1 MNDILLVYTTPDSLR
16 KPPAIENLIVRYR
29 SAWWPDK
36 GMLQNLHRMK
46 MICQMSGTER
56 RLLDKI
62 KFPLPNHTSDLLW
75 HVKAQ
80 TITTPHIDCGLA
92 CPNLPHGHRGRSII
106 FVIAKPIGFGAA
118 HDIEKIRRWGLKFG
132 YGMTKTKARH
142 DSSARHDTNT
152 TWEEKKKKK
161 KKKRRTKLP
170 SRIKPWPGL
179 SQKISSPAA
188 AIIRRV
194 LHRLVIVEDVI
205 SITIE
210 SVSEEQKAGVGV

>member
-1 MNDILLVYTTPDSLR
+1 MAIRTGCDWPGYKPDGFLASGPPWQEYYLR
-16 KPPAIENLIVRYR
+16 
-29 SAWWPDK
+29 
-36 GMLQNLHRMK
+36 
-46 MICQMSGTER
+46 
-56 RLLDKI
+56 
-62 KFPLPNHTSDLLW
+62 
-75 HVKAQ
+75 
-80 TITTPHIDCGLA
+80 
-92 CPNLPHGHRGRSII
+92 
-106 FVIAKPIGFGAA
+106 IAKPIGFGAA
-118 HDIEKIRRWGLKFG
+118 HDIEKIRRRGLKFG

-152 TWEEKKKKK
+152 TWEEKK